1 MKQQQ
6 DFLKNKGA
14 EMKLAAILLGLWFFV
29 LLIWVQVEQTK
40 DSQPYTEQQV
50 QAMQMEVRAR
60 SLARY
65 GEYEEQAMQLEQM
78 TKKELIAIINK
89 QKRMLIEQTNFYMK
103 KIKEHENGIERN

>member
-1 MKQQQ
+1 
-6 DFLKNKGA
+6 
-14 EMKLAAILLGLWFFV
+14 MKLAAILLGLWFFV

-65 GEYEEQAMQLEQM
+65 GEYEE
-78 TKKELIAIINK
+78 
-89 QKRMLIEQTNFYMK
+89 
-103 KIKEHENGIERN
+103 